1 MSILDRLNLL
11 IRSNVND
18 SLGKTGRGPARR
30 ALSDMESS
38 LREARRRQAELRRGE
53 KQIVAQIREA
63 RDKADQWEDRA
74 MLALRNDDEELA
86 REALIVKNEAMK
98 EAQKLRDQLD
108 DHRAHI
114 QDIERALEALEHKL
128 EGTKN
133 RLQARSRG
141 DQRDR
146 PSQKRIP
153 ESGDQWD
160 ERLRRRTGATTSGS
174 QDRPSTTRDDGDETF
189 DTSREFQEMDR
200 MANKIDGMEAEIEAM
215 RELGDIGGDGR
226 GAELERKF
234 RSLEGR
240 GRPSGK
246 KRKSSDD
253 DQKKDQRRR
262 SDEPPLDD
270 DLADLKKKFE

>member
-11 IRSNVND
+11 IRSNLNE
-18 SLGKTGRGPARR
+18 SLGKTGRGSARR

-53 KQIVAQIREA
+53 KQLTAQIREA

-86 REALIVKNEAMK
+86 REALLVKNEAMS
-98 EAQKLRDQLD
+98 EARNLRDQLD
-108 DHRAHI
+108 DLRSHL

-133 RLQARSRG
+133 RLQATSRG
-141 DQRDR
+141 DKTSRS
-146 PSQKRIP
+146 PKKRI
-153 ESGDQWD
+153 SGADKGDKWD
-160 ERLRRRTGATTSGS
+160 ERLRRRTGADAPTSS
-174 QDRPSTTRDDGDETF
+174 SRASSSRDEADVDQDF

-200 MANKIDGMEAEIEAM
+200 MASKIDGMEAEIEAM

-240 GRPSGK
+240 GRPSK
-246 KRKSSDD
+246 KRRDD
-253 DQKKDQRRR
+253 KEKD
-262 SDEPPLDD
+262 DPPLDD